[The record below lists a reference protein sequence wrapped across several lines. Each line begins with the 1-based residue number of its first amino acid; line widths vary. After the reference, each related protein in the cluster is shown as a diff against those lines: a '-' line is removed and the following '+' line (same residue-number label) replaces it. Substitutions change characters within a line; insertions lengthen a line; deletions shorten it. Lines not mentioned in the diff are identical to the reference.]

1 MTFTSTASKLFR
13 VTYSWSTVVNE
24 LTESQILGNG
34 CVDPETGSF
43 SGFGR
48 NITRARVGH
57 TVEKRDAFDL
67 IARYTRVS

>member
-1 MTFTSTASKLFR
+1 MNSSTDSKLFR

-34 CVDPETGSF
+34 CVDPDSGYF
-43 SGFGR
+43 SEFGR
-48 NITRARVGH
+48 DIARARVGQ